1 MVRGSERQEIQDLAE
16 RAKDTDLSGDQRNI
30 SSQLFSVRLCLCVPS
45 AALPLSPSVAGQQP
59 LLDPDSTPIA
69 DNLTQQQAVRSSSP
83 LFIGRVFQRRA
94 RERGTDYGRQA
105 SP

>member
-1 MVRGSERQEIQDLAE
+1 MVRGSERQEIQDLAK

-30 SSQLFSVRLCLCVPS
+30 SSQLFSVCLCLC
-45 AALPLSPSVAGQQP
+45 PLRGSTSFSLRRGPTTSPRSG
-59 LLDPDSTPIA
+59 LDSDRRHLA
-69 DNLTQQQAVRSSSP
+69 QQQAVRSSSP
-83 LFIGRVFQRRA
+83 LFIRRVFQRRA